1 MQMMII
7 SSCQRWLNNMD
18 LNNITKMA
26 NALKNKK
33 ISVME
38 LHGIYQNRL
47 NKHADSLNCLINKT
61 PELAQ
66 KQMQFA
72 QQLIDKGNS
81 TPLTGIPLV
90 HKDLFCTKNITTT
103 CGSRM
108 LEKFVAPYDATVV
121 DNLNQAGMITLAKAN
136 MDEFAMG
143 SSNENSY
150 FGAVKNPWDLN
161 RIPGGSSGGSAAC
174 VAAGLVPIA
183 TGSDTG
189 GSIRQPAAL
198 CGITGIKPTYGRNSR
213 YGMVAFASS
222 LDQAG
227 VFAKTAEDCALVLSE
242 MCSFD
247 AKDSTSAQ
255 VEKEDFSQGLSQSI
269 KGMKVG
275 VVPEWM
281 ETLPENI
288 RTQTQQAIDTMQKMG
303 AELVEIKLPTAHL
316 AVSAYYV
323 IAPAECSS
331 NLSRFDGIRYGRQCE
346 NPKDLN
352 DLYVRSRTEGFG
364 EEVKRRIMVGTW
376 ALSAGFYDAYYR
388 KAQKVRRLI
397 SEDFARAFAQVD
409 VIAAPVSPE
418 VAFEF
423 NAKKDPVSMYQADIY
438 TIPSSL
444 AGLPCMSIPIG
455 LVDKLPVGLQLIGNN
470 LQEAKI
476 LNVAHQ
482 FQQETDFHDLHPKE
496 FSHES

>member
-1 MQMMII
+1 MENTSIKHLSKALTNKDI
-7 SSCQRWLNNMD
+7 SVQELYDVYVQRQNSVADD
-18 LNNITKMA
+18 LNCFI
-26 NALKNKK
+26 
-33 ISVME
+33 
-38 LHGIYQNRL
+38 H
-47 NKHADSLNCLINKT
+47 KT

-66 KQMQFA
+66 SQIVSA
-72 QQLIDKGNS
+72 QNLINTNQGNI
-81 TPLTGIPLV
+81 LTGIPLV
-90 HKDLFCTKNITTT
+90 HKDLFCTKDVATT

-108 LEKFVAPYDATVV
+108 LENFVAPYDATVV
-121 DNLNQAGMITLAKAN
+121 DNLNKAGMVTMAKSN

-143 SSNENSY
+143 SSNESSY
-150 FGAVKNPWDLN
+150 FGAVKNPWNLN
-161 RIPGGSSGGSAAC
+161 RVPGGSSGGSAVA
-174 VAAGLVPIA
+174 VAAGLVPVA
-183 TGSDTG
+183 TGTDTG

-198 CGITGIKPTYGRNSR
+198 CGVTGIKPSYGRASR

-227 VFAKTAEDCALVLSE
+227 VFARSAEDCAFVLSE
-242 MCSFD
+242 MCGFD
-247 AKDSTSAQ
+247 AKDSTSAE
-255 VEKEDFSQGLSQSI
+255 VDKEDFSQSLEISI

-275 VVPEWM
+275 IISEWM
-281 ETLPENI
+281 DGLSIGMKATTEKALQELV
-288 RTQTQQAIDTMQKMG
+288 DMG
-303 AELVEIKLPTAHL
+303 AELIEIELPTVHL

-331 NLSRFDGIRYGRQCE
+331 NLSRFDGVRYGYQCD

-388 KAQKVRRLI
+388 KAQKIRRLI
-397 SEDFARAFAQVD
+397 AQDFASAFAQVD
-409 VIAAPVSPE
+409 IIAGPVAPE

-423 NAKKDPVSMYQADIY
+423 NAKKDPVSMYQEDIY

-444 AGLPCMSIPIG
+444 AGLPCLSMPIG
-455 LVDKLPVGLQLIGNN
+455 LVDDLPVGLQLIGNN

-482 FQQETDFHDLHPKE
+482 YQQNTVYHKLIAED
-496 FSHES
+496 SHE

>member
-1 MQMMII
+1 MEFKGIKQIAEAL
-7 SSCQRWLNNMD
+7 RTKD
-18 LNNITKMA
+18 LTVQD
-26 NALKNKK
+26 LHDFYQGK
-33 ISVME
+33 IE
-38 LHGIYQNRL
+38 
-47 NKHADSLNCLINKT
+47 KHANNLNCLINKT

-66 KQMQFA
+66 KQIRHTQA
-72 QQLIDKGNS
+72 LIDSGSGNL
-81 TPLTGIPLV
+81 LTGIPLV
-90 HKDLFCTKNITTT
+90 HKDLFCTKGINTT

-108 LEKFVAPYDATVV
+108 LENFVAPYDATVV
-121 DNLNQAGMITLAKAN
+121 DNLNQAGMVTLAKAN

-150 FGAVKNPWDLN
+150 FGAVKNPWDLT
-161 RIPGGSSGGSAAC
+161 RVPGGSSGGSAAC
-174 VAAGLVPIA
+174 VAAGLVPVA

-227 VFAKTAEDCALVLSE
+227 VFAQSAEDCALVLSQ

-255 VEKEDFSQGLSQSI
+255 VDKEDFSQSLNQSI
-269 KGMKVG
+269 KGMKIG
-275 VVPEWM
+275 IVPEWM

-288 RTQTQQAIDTMQKMG
+288 RTQTQQSIDTLKNMG
-303 AELVEIKLPTAHL
+303 AQLVEIKLPTAHL

-331 NLSRFDGIRYGRQCE
+331 NLSRFDGIRYGRQCD

-388 KAQKVRRLI
+388 KAQKIRRLI
-397 SEDFARAFAQVD
+397 SEDFASAFAQVD

-444 AGLPCMSIPIG
+444 AGLPCMSVPIG

-482 FQQETDFHDLHPKE
+482 FQQETSFHNLVAE
-496 FSHES
+496 GFGHE